1 MSSGAD
7 NVLTIHTNNGTERL
21 RVDNSG
27 NVKVGSACTI
37 SQDGDVFFT
46 GITTATTFVGNL
58 TGNPTGSGAN
68 LTALPAGQLT
78 GTVADARISTL
89 TSSKLSGALPAISA
103 LNLTNVPAANVVGV
117 HTSLNVTGATV
128 VGSAVTISESGIEAS
143 GIGITCANINGG
155 AFSNRNMVING
166 AMEVDQRNGGSAVTS
181 SPGGNLDFA
190 ADRNHFYNYGTG
202 ELTATLQRVADAP
215 AGFYNSNKVTI
226 TTPES
231 SGGTPAADDRFSM
244 QHRIEGR
251 DINRLS
257 LGTSG
262 AKAFVISFYVKVSV
276 AGNYGL
282 AVQGGSN
289 NGRSYCMLYPA
300 TTSWT
305 RVVLKVPGDTS
316 GTYQAGTSSG
326 LELKFGLYNGSS
338 RVGADQGT
346 AGTGSWQAT
355 NAPQGTTGQYQ
366 LGGTNGATWQIT
378 GLQVEAGTEP
388 TEFEHRRHGDE
399 LALCQRYYFKFL
411 EGNNREIG
419 VGWYYSGSH
428 VSFMLRYPTTMRTT
442 PTGVVTNVTN
452 SMTIYRNGAADQ
464 FDTFSFENG
473 STEQYSAYR
482 SSGVSGTAGQAGIM
496 RSTSSAAKVE
506 FSAEL

>member
-1 MSSGAD
+1 MSTLKVNKLRDTAGSADAITLDPNGGA
-7 NVLTIHTNNGTERL
+7 VLAGVTTVT
-21 RVDNSG
+21 S
-27 NVKVGSACTI
+27 VKVGA
-37 SQDGDVFFT
+37 
-46 GITTATTFVGNL
+46 
-58 TGNPTGSGAN
+58 
-68 LTALPAGQLT
+68 
-78 GTVADARISTL
+78 
-89 TSSKLSGALPAISA
+89 
-103 LNLTNVPAANVVGV
+103 
-117 HTSLNVTGATV
+117 
-128 VGSAVTISESGIEAS
+128 AVTISESGIEAS

-166 AMEVDQRNGGSAVTS
+166 AMEVDQRNEGSAVTS
-181 SPGGNLDFA
+181 SPGGSLNFA

-231 SGGTPAADDRFSM
+231 TGGTPDADDRFSM

-282 AVQGGSN
+282 AVLGGNN

-338 RVGADQGT
+338 RVGANQGIT
-346 AGTGSWQAT
+346 GTGSWQASA
-355 NAPQGTTGQYQ
+355 APQGTSGQTQ

-378 GLQVEAGTEP
+378 GLQVEAGTEAP
-388 TEFEHRRHGDE
+388 PFEHRRHGDE
-399 LALCQRYYFKFL
+399 LALCQRYYRAVYRRGSSSDSNISIGGLASLYTSTSIYIDLTFPVKMRTAPSIVTPN
-411 EGNNREIG
+411 GSNR
-419 VGWYYSGSH
+419 YQSC
-428 VSFMLRYPTTMRTT
+428 PTTCISF
-442 PTGVVTNVTN
+442 PTLTSTHA
-452 SMTIYRNGAADQ
+452 STICITVYG
-464 FDTFSFENG
+464 TL
-473 STEQYSAYR
+473 
-482 SSGVSGTAGQAGIM
+482 VSGNTAGRVGNVF
-496 RSTSSAAKVE
+496 AKTDE
-506 FSAEL
+506 WSEGEIIAFNAEL

>member
-1 MSSGAD
+1 MSTLKVNKLRDTAGSADAITLDPNGGA
-7 NVLTIHTNNGTERL
+7 VLAGVTTVT
-21 RVDNSG
+21 S
-27 NVKVGSACTI
+27 VKVGA
-37 SQDGDVFFT
+37 
-46 GITTATTFVGNL
+46 
-58 TGNPTGSGAN
+58 
-68 LTALPAGQLT
+68 
-78 GTVADARISTL
+78 
-89 TSSKLSGALPAISA
+89 
-103 LNLTNVPAANVVGV
+103 
-117 HTSLNVTGATV
+117 
-128 VGSAVTISESGIEAS
+128 AVTISESGIEAT
-143 GIGITCANINGG
+143 GVGITCASINGG
-155 AFSNRNMVING
+155 QLSNRNMVING
-166 AMEVDQRNGGSAVTS
+166 AMEVDQRNEGSAVTS
-181 SPGGNLDFA
+181 SPGGSLNFA

-244 QHRIEGR
+244 QYRIEGR

-282 AVQGGSN
+282 AVMGGSN

-399 LALCQRYYFKFL
+399 IALCQRYYRTVYRRGSSSDSNISIGGLASLYTSTSIYIDLTFPVKMRTAPSVVTPN
-411 EGNNREIG
+411 GSNR
-419 VGWYYSGSH
+419 YQSC
-428 VSFMLRYPTTMRTT
+428 PTTCISF
-442 PTGVVTNVTN
+442 PTLTSTHASTNCITVYGTL
-452 SMTIYRNGAADQ
+452 A
-464 FDTFSFENG
+464 
-473 STEQYSAYR
+473 
-482 SSGVSGTAGQAGIM
+482 SGNTAGRVGNVF
-496 RSTSSAAKVE
+496 AKTDE
-506 FSAEL
+506 WSEGEIIAFNAEL